1 MCGIIGYVGSKKA
14 NDILIK
20 GLLALEYRGY
30 DSAGIATLENNEIKI
45 MKDKGRVKN
54 ILNLDGYD
62 DLQGT
67 YGIAHTRWA
76 THGKP
81 SKENSHPHF
90 DNTNT
95 FAVVHN
101 GIIENYNELREFLI
115 KKGYKFHSQTDTE
128 VIPNLI
134 NYYFNQSNKTD
145 DLNCSNSSDNSKNS
159 TDSSNPVNQVKSTN
173 SNNTS
178 NSTISAN
185 LNKILQAVSKT
196 TKDLKGSYAIE
207 VISPLIPEKIIV
219 ARKDSPLVIG
229 TKSDENY
236 IASDIPALL
245 AYTKDFYLLDDNE
258 IAVISKNSISFYNTD
273 LENYEKQIKNIEW
286 DASAAEKNGYEDYML
301 KEIYEQPNS
310 IRETVGSRLKL
321 GEPTNFADLNITSD
335 YLKNVNKIY
344 IVACGTAMH
353 AGLVGKVLLE
363 KLCKIPTE
371 VDIAS
376 EFRYRDPIIDDK
388 TLCIYVSQ
396 SGETADTIAALK
408 LSKSKGAK
416 TLAISNVIGSSITRE
431 ADYTIYT
438 HAGPEIAVA
447 STKAY
452 TSQVVLFAVLAIHFS
467 ELLGFENSD
476 IVINSEGNTIKL
488 EDLKKDILELPK
500 KISSVLE
507 NTNIIKK
514 FADEAYN
521 EKDMFFLGR
530 GIDETVAKE
539 GSLKLKEISYIHSEA
554 YAAGELKHGPIA
566 LIDNGI
572 HVISILTDSSLS
584 KKTISNIQEVITRGA
599 KTMVITNQN
608 LEGHVFDYVIEIP
621 EVCPLISPIL
631 SVIPLQMLAYYISKN
646 KGLDVDKPRNLAKSV
661 TVE

>member
-115 KKGYKFHSQTDTE
+115 KNGYKFYSQTDTE

-145 DLNCSNSSDNSKNS
+145 DLNCSNSLNSSDNSKNS
-159 TDSSNPVNQVKSTN
+159 TDSSKPVNQVKSTN
-173 SNNTS
+173 SNDTS

-371 VDIAS
+371 V
-376 EFRYRDPIIDDK
+376 
-388 TLCIYVSQ
+388 
-396 SGETADTIAALK
+396 
-408 LSKSKGAK
+408 
-416 TLAISNVIGSSITRE
+416 
-431 ADYTIYT
+431 
-438 HAGPEIAVA
+438 
-447 STKAY
+447 
-452 TSQVVLFAVLAIHFS
+452 
-467 ELLGFENSD
+467 
-476 IVINSEGNTIKL
+476 
-488 EDLKKDILELPK
+488 
-500 KISSVLE
+500 
-507 NTNIIKK
+507 
-514 FADEAYN
+514 
-521 EKDMFFLGR
+521 
-530 GIDETVAKE
+530 
-539 GSLKLKEISYIHSEA
+539 
-554 YAAGELKHGPIA
+554 
-566 LIDNGI
+566 
-572 HVISILTDSSLS
+572 
-584 KKTISNIQEVITRGA
+584 
-599 KTMVITNQN
+599 
-608 LEGHVFDYVIEIP
+608 VIELIAFP
-621 EVCPLISPIL
+621 KATPLPVGTTFIL
-631 SVIPLQMLAYYISKN
+631 AFAL
-646 KGLDVDKPRNLAKSV
+646 
-661 TVE
+661 